1 MKNRALLR
9 SNSISGLGG
18 VLASFLFI
26 KENLAWIAATATGPG
41 WFSNSCMTAVGIH
54 ISNRKPKA
62 NHDDLTG
69 TARLR

>member
-26 KENLAWIAATATGPG
+26 KENQVGLDR
-41 WFSNSCMTAVGIH
+41 SNG
-54 ISNRKPKA
+54 NRAGVVLQLVQDGGGNPY
-62 NHDDLTG
+62 L
-69 TARLR
+69 